1 MKRRYIKPTLEVYLY
16 SAEKGFAHSIALENA
31 THNRDYVLIE
41 GSDRST
47 MRASEEVTEYTDN
60 AGQFTTGEWDI

>member
-1 MKRRYIKPTLEVYLY
+1 MKRRYITPVVEAYLY
-16 SAEKGFAHSIALENA
+16 NAEKGFAHSIALENA

-47 MRASEEVTEYTDN
+47 MRASEEVTEYTDQS
-60 AGQFTTGEWDI
+60 GQFMTGEWE